1 MLFFVGLSLLQLAV
15 GAQTFTMLGRLT
27 DARDEGLPNATL
39 LVLQAT
45 DSTMVNYGLT
55 DMEGGFRIAGLERKD
70 YLLRISY
77 VGYATLT
84 MPVSPPEGDLLE
96 LGAIALQDVRTLLD
110 EVTIQEERIPMRVRG
125 DTIEYDALAFSIRP
139 NEVVEDLIRRMPGI
153 EVDTEGNVI
162 AQGEQVRRV
171 LVDGREFFG
180 RDPRMATQ
188 NLPAEAVS
196 RVQVY
201 DERSEQARFTGI
213 DDGQRERTM
222 NLELKEEHRQGMF
235 GNTSLGYG
243 PDNRYQGRSNIN
255 RFDAKGQLSLLAM
268 ANNLN
273 QQGFSISEYLN
284 FSGGTQSLMGGG
296 GGGRGGALAGAGGI
310 PISTDGRPGSN
321 GIMTSWAAGL
331 NLNRSIRE
339 FTEVNASY
347 FFNQLDHDIQRDTE
361 RENFLPGGNYDF
373 MQLSRQENK
382 NHNHR
387 LNTRVEHEFTEN
399 SSLVATANATFNSSD
414 SQQESDSF
422 THSFTGSLQN
432 TSEQFSTSEGKSK
445 SINTSILWRQRLGV
459 PGRTLT
465 AGTDLQY
472 SDNTREGSLEAANVF
487 YREVPEYEFILQN
500 NFQESMN
507 RSLGFNTSYTE
518 PLGNRR
524 YLEVHYRLTQN
535 RNEVDQRVF
544 DLEED
549 QELPNE
555 QLTNI
560 YHNTYLYQR
569 GGINFRLNRN
579 MYNLT
584 LGASVQASSLK
595 GEIVTHQI
603 PVEDSYINILPVVRF
618 NYEFSSF
625 RRLMADIETS
635 VQEPTLLQLQPL
647 VDNRDPLNIYQGN
660 PDLRPAYRS
669 RAQIRFNN
677 FNPLRSFGF
686 FSFLTAEYVN
696 NAITHAV
703 SIDDQLIRTIMPV
716 NTEHNLN
723 LRGNFNMNFGIE
735 RLKSR
740 MMVGTTLSH
749 LQSTDIL
756 NDESQRISN
765 NILTGNIRYTYRP
778 SDDFDV
784 QLTANVNQQLT
795 AYEFS
800 SLEQAYLNQTYGA
813 ETSWHFLKYYRLNL
827 GFRYQIYQGRASEFD
842 QEIPMLDFGFSRQFL
857 RNNAGEL
864 RFTAYNLLDQDLG
877 ITQRVD
883 ANFFERQL
891 TNSLGRYFLLSFTYS
906 LNRELN
912 VFDGTH
918 RGGGGGGGRRV
929 IMH

>member
-1 MLFFVGLSLLQLAV
+1 MVSHFAL
-15 GAQTFTMLGRLT
+15 AQTYTLEGRLT
-27 DARDEGLPNATL
+27 DSGGEGLPNATL
-39 LVLQAT
+39 LILQAS

-55 DMEGGFRIAGLERKD
+55 DVAGAFRIPSLAATP

-77 VGYATLT
+77 VGFATLT
-84 MPVSPPEGDLLE
+84 LPLDPPEGDLLS
-96 LGAIALQDVRTLLD
+96 LGDIELQDVRTLLD
-110 EVTIQEERIPMRVRG
+110 EVTVQQERIPMRVRG
-125 DTIEYDALAFSIRP
+125 DTIEYDALAFSVRP

-196 RVQVY
+196 KVHVF

-235 GNTSLGYG
+235 GNTTLGYG
-243 PDNRYQGRSNIN
+243 PEDHYQGRSNIN

-273 QQGFSISEYLN
+273 QQGFSISEYMN
-284 FSGGTQSLMGGG
+284 FSGGTQSLLSG
-296 GGGRGGALAGAGGI
+296 GGGRGGAMMGNTGGI
-310 PISTDGRPGSN
+310 PISADGRPGTN

-331 NLNRSIRE
+331 NLNRTLRE
-339 FTEVNASY
+339 HTDVNASY

-373 MQLSRQENK
+373 MQVSRQEN
-382 NHNHR
+382 NSHNHR
-387 LNTRVEHEFTEN
+387 LNTRMEHELSDN
-399 SSLVATANATFNSSD
+399 SSLVLTANASFNRSD
-414 SQQESDSF
+414 SQQESDSY

-432 TSEQFSTSEGKSK
+432 ASEQSSLVDGSSQ
-445 SINTSILWRQRLGV
+445 SINSSLLWRQRLGL

-465 AGTDLQY
+465 FGINAQY
-472 SDNTREGSLEAANVF
+472 SDNDMQGSLEAENVF
-487 YREVPEYEFILQN
+487 YRETPEYETILQK

-524 YLEVHYRLTQN
+524 YLEVNYRLTQN

-544 DLEED
+544 DLEGD

-569 GGINFRLNRN
+569 GGLNFRLNRDA
-579 MYNLT
+579 YNIT
-584 LGASVQASSLK
+584 LGASLQASSLR
-595 GEIVTHQI
+595 GEIVTQDI
-603 PVEDSYINILPVVRF
+603 PVEGSYLNVLPVLRF
-618 NYEFSSF
+618 NYEFSGF

-635 VQEPTLLQLQPL
+635 VQEPSLLQLQPL

-660 PDLRPAYRS
+660 PNLRPAYRS
-669 RAQIRFNN
+669 RAQIRYNT
-677 FNPLRSFGF
+677 FNPLNSFGF
-686 FSFLTAEYVN
+686 FTFVTAEYVS
-696 NAITHAV
+696 NAITNAV
-703 SIDDQLIRTIMPV
+703 TVDEQLIRTIMPV
-716 NTEHNLN
+716 NTDNNLN

-740 MMVGTTLSH
+740 MMLGTTLSH

-756 NDESQRISN
+756 NEVSQRISN
-765 NILTGNIRYTYRP
+765 NILGANARLTFRP
-778 SDDFDV
+778 GDDFNAH
-784 QLTANVNQQLT
+784 LTANVNQQLT

-800 SLEQAYLNQTYGA
+800 SLEQAFLNQTYGV
-813 ETSWHFLKYYRLNL
+813 ETDWRFLKYYRLNL
-827 GFRYQIYQGRASEFD
+827 GFRYQVYQGRTDAFD
-842 QEIPMLDFGFSRQFL
+842 REIPMLDFGFSRQFL

-864 RFTAYNLLDQDLG
+864 RLTGYNLLDQDLG

-883 ANFFERQL
+883 VNFIERQVS
-891 TNSLGRYFLLSFTYS
+891 NSLGRYFLLSFTYS

-912 VFDGTH
+912 VFDGAH
-918 RGGGGGGGRRV
+918 RGGGGGGRRMIV
-929 IMH
+929 H